1 MRSKY
6 SKKFDNI
13 LTKQEDLVLLSFYY
27 SFDAFLTLFNLDF
40 SLSQEVKRLGSLDL
54 ENLLKRIKRMALSL
68 YLFIKKAKKNAIC
81 YSHNN
86 KFG

>member
-27 SFDAFLTLFNLDF
+27 SFDAFLTLFNLYF
-40 SLSQEVKRLGSLDL
+40 SKDWDL
-54 ENLLKRIKRMALSL
+54 LI
-68 YLFIKKAKKNAIC
+68 
-81 YSHNN
+81 
-86 KFG
+86 